1 MGAIVRSIE
10 ISGRPED
17 VFAYVTD
24 LSHFPE
30 WQGGVESRTLRSRFA
45 PALGMTSQ
53 GLTDRFEIPRS
64 TRP

>member
-17 VFAYVTD
+17 VFAHVTD

-30 WQGGVESRTLRSRFA
+30 QVASNPAHCGRGSPRRS
-45 PALGMTSQ
+45 
-53 GLTDRFEIPRS
+53 E
-64 TRP
+64 

>member
-24 LSHFPE
+24 LSHFRNGRVASNPARC
-30 WQGGVESRTLRSRFA
+30 GRGSPRRS
-45 PALGMTSQ
+45 
-53 GLTDRFEIPRS
+53 E
-64 TRP
+64 